1 MTYETEQEKFWHG
14 QFGDDYTDRN
24 RGSRWVAS
32 NTALFARVLRQT
44 VGVRSVNEFGA
55 NIGLNLMALEKL
67 LPGVEL
73 SGVEI
78 NQKAADELA
87 ANLPAATVFRQTLLD
102 FQPQRSWDLVFTKG
116 VLIHI
121 KPEMLPVVYALLYR
135 SSARYI
141 LLSEYYNPTPVE
153 VIYRGHSKKLFKR
166 DFAGEML
173 DLFTDLQLLDYG
185 FVYHRDNNFRQDDM
199 TWFLLEKS
207 MRKAQARA
215 TP

>member
-1 MTYETEQEKFWHG
+1 MTYETEQEVFWNG
-14 QFGDDYTDRN
+14 QFGDEYTDRN
-24 RGSRWVAS
+24 RGSHWVAS

-44 VGVRSVNEFGA
+44 VGIRSVNELGA

-73 SGVEI
+73 AGVEI
-78 NQKAADELA
+78 NRKAADELTT
-87 ANLPAATVFRQTLLD
+87 NLPAATVFRQTLLD

-121 KPEMLPVVYALLYR
+121 NPEMLPVVYDLLYR
-135 SSARYI
+135 CSVRYI

-153 VIYRGHSKKLFKR
+153 VAYRGHSKKLFKR

-173 DLFTDLQLLDYG
+173 DRFTDLQLLDYG

-207 MRKAQARA
+207 TRKDHARA